1 MNKNRLI
8 RSTVVALSALAI
20 SACDDPFQVIEEL
33 TFDSSLGIVLSDF
46 TRLGSGVYVKDDV
59 IGSGD
64 LTADGQTAVVEY
76 TGYLADGSSFGSGT
90 FPFVVGSGGTI
101 AGFMIGVFGMR
112 AGGER
117 WIIIPPGLGYG
128 DAAQH
133 TSWIR
138 TGIQRRALQARPDWA
153 KPGLRELNETCS
165 HRAFARCC
173 PFWLQRKHY

>member
-1 MNKNRLI
+1 MRHLIHAPYLSMNKNRLI
-8 RSTVVALSALAI
+8 RSTVVALSALAM

-128 DAAQH
+128 DADQPNIPAG
-133 TSWIR
+133 SV
-138 TGIQRRALQARPDWA
+138 LVFNV
-153 KPGLRELNETCS
+153 ELCRLDQIGPNPECGN
-165 HRAFARCC
+165 
-173 PFWLQRKHY
+173 

>member
-1 MNKNRLI
+1 MNNTHLVRN
-8 RSTVVALSALAI
+8 TVLVLSALAM
-20 SACDDPFQVIEEL
+20 SACGDPFQVIEEL
-33 TFDSSLGIVLSDF
+33 TFDPSLGIVLSDF

-76 TGYLADGSSFGSGT
+76 TGYLTDGSSFGNGT

-117 WIIIPPGLGYG
+117 WIIIPPALGYG
-128 DAAQH
+128 DAD
-133 TSWIR
+133 
-138 TGIQRRALQARPDWA
+138 QANIPAGSVLIFNVELCRLDQIGPNPDC
-153 KPGLRELNETCS
+153 GN
-165 HRAFARCC
+165 
-173 PFWLQRKHY
+173 